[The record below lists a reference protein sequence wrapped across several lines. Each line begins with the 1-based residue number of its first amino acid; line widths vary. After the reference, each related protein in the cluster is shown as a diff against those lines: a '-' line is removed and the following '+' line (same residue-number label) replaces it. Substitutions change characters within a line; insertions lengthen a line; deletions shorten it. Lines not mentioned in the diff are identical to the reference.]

1 MHGETRIRE
10 TAISLHAIEAIF
22 RTILTLTM
30 RQQKHADFCLN
41 LDIYDLTISGG
52 RIHSF
57 TMIINLRSTGR
68 EPDEISAMIRGNVS
82 GEETIPALVHEG
94 SEDEQQYIVPS
105 LRWLVSSRD

>member
-1 MHGETRIRE
+1 
-10 TAISLHAIEAIF
+10 
-22 RTILTLTM
+22 
-30 RQQKHADFCLN
+30 
-41 LDIYDLTISGG
+41 
-52 RIHSF
+52 
-57 TMIINLRSTGR
+57 MIINLRSTGR